1 MPPSVDR
8 RTLASWLNGP
18 RATVEAEGIELPP
31 RGRRLDRPAEGPGSV
46 AGFGRR
52 LVAVFL
58 DWALALLLTKVAT
71 IGADPGRADDFLP
84 LVVFAI
90 VTWATL
96 VFTRRTP
103 GYLAL
108 GLRLE
113 QARPG
118 TPRGPWPLLVAVRTL
133 LLCLVVPAAIWDGD
147 GRGLHDRGGG
157 RAVVRVCPLPRGVR
171 RVSGEAPA

>member
-8 RTLASWLNGP
+8 RIIASWLNGP
-18 RATVEAEGIELPP
+18 RATVEAAGIELPP
-31 RGRRLDRPAEGPGSV
+31 RGRRLDRPADGSGSV

-58 DWALALLLTKVAT
+58 DWALALLLTKLAT
-71 IGADPGRADDFLP
+71 IGADPGRADAFLP

-90 VTWATL
+90 VTWAT
-96 VFTRRTP
+96 VSFTRRTP

-118 TPRGPWPLLVAVRTL
+118 ASRGPWSLVVAVRTL

-147 GRGLHDRGGG
+147 GRGLQDKAAGT
-157 RAVVRVCPLPRGVR
+157 AVVRV
-171 RVSGEAPA
+171 

>member
-18 RATVEAEGIELPP
+18 RATLEAAGIELPP
-31 RGRRLDRPAEGPGSV
+31 RGRRLERPAEGPGSI

-52 LVAVFL
+52 LVAVFI
-58 DWALALLLTKVAT
+58 DWALALLLAKVGT
-71 IGADPGRADDFLP
+71 IGAEPGRTEDFLP

-96 VFTRRTP
+96 SFPRRTP

-113 QARPG
+113 PAR
-118 TPRGPWPLLVAVRTL
+118 
-133 LLCLVVPAAIWDGD
+133 D
-147 GRGLHDRGGG
+147 
-157 RAVVRVCPLPRGVR
+157 
-171 RVSGEAPA
+171 GEASGRR